1 MKSKSLTAALAIA
14 ISVAFLTP
22 LAGAQEAP
30 RLLALDIESDVV
42 YGHKMGM
49 ALTLDVIKPADPNG
63 AAVLF
68 MVSGGWVS
76 RWAPADRVAQR
87 FTDLLDRG
95 FTVIPVRHGSSPLFK
110 VPDAVADV
118 RRATRFVRANAA
130 SWGVDPERLGVFGG
144 SAGGHLSLMLG
155 TTGDDGD
162 PSSNDPVL
170 RGSSHVAAVVAYFPP
185 VDLTGLAGPND
196 RFPALDFDAKLAE
209 AISPIF
215 FVSDDDPPSL
225 MIHGDKDTLVPLAHS
240 ERILAAFNDAS
251 VTTDLIVIEG
261 AGHGFQG
268 EAAAEATAALVS
280 WFESHLLPA
289 GGADS
294 TGSQ

>member
-1 MKSKSLTAALAIA
+1 
-14 ISVAFLTP
+14 
-22 LAGAQEAP
+22 
-30 RLLALDIESDVV
+30 
-42 YGHKMGM
+42 
-49 ALTLDVIKPADPNG
+49 
-63 AAVLF
+63 
-68 MVSGGWVS
+68 
-76 RWAPADRVAQR
+76 
-87 FTDLLDRG
+87 
-95 FTVIPVRHGSSPLFK
+95 
-110 VPDAVADV
+110 
-118 RRATRFVRANAA
+118 
-130 SWGVDPERLGVFGG
+130 
-144 SAGGHLSLMLG
+144 MLG

-170 RGSSHVAAVVAYFPP
+170 QGSSHVAAVVAYFPP

-240 ERILAAFNDAS
+240 ERILAAFNEAG
-251 VTTDLIVIEG
+251 VATNLIVIEG

-268 EAAAEATAALVS
+268 EAAQEATTALVS

-289 GGADS
+289 SGADS